1 MSHIMQV
8 SVDELGRIVIPAALN
23 EQLQLTPGTTLVVEK
38 GNQGDVR
45 LHIQSRPT
53 VLVEKGGL
61 LVARV
66 TAAGNLADVMR
77 HERDRRV
84 VGLLQRAGV

>member
-23 EQLQLTPGTTLVVEK
+23 EQLRLTPGTTLVVEK

-77 HERDRRV
+77 YERDRRV
-84 VGLLQRAGV
+84 FGLLQRAGL

>member
-1 MSHIMQV
+1 MDHITQV
-8 SVDELGRIVIPAALN
+8 SVDEWGRIVIPAALN
-23 EQLQLTPGTTLVVEK
+23 EQRQLTPGTTLVVEK

-45 LHIQSRPT
+45 LHIQSRLT

-77 HERDRRV
+77 HERDQRV
-84 VGLLQRAGV
+84 FGLLQRAGL

>member
-77 HERDRRV
+77 YERDRRV
-84 VGLLQRAGV
+84 FGLLQRAGL